1 MYAHEDE
8 EEETEGGAYR
18 PHKSSRDA
26 LLHSIEG
33 ADSRWVTCSS
43 YVRSDLPW
51 VVVLIERGV
60 CRLMELARHATDVSA
75 IPVVSRPMLED
86 WVHPDGRVI
95 CIGEAA
101 HPTPVSPSST

>member
-8 EEETEGGAYR
+8 EEETGTEGGALR

-51 VVVLIERGV
+51 VVVLIERV
-60 CRLMELARHATDVSA
+60 CVQADGAREAC
-75 IPVVSRPMLED
+75 
-86 WVHPDGRVI
+86 DGRERDP
-95 CIGEAA
+95 GGGPPDARRLG
-101 HPTPVSPSST
+101 PS